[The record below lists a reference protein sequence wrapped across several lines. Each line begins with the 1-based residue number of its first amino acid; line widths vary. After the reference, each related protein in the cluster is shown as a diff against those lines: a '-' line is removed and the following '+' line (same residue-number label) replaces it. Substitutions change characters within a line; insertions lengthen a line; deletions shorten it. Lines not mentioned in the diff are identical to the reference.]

1 MKIRPVLTVVAAAL
15 VLGLH
20 LWPRTVHG
28 IRGGTVPPATWAV
41 PAPVRLPASPSFFY
55 EELLEPG
62 PGVASVHVASLA
74 EFAPGRLAACW
85 YGGSK
90 EGARDVAIYLT
101 VRDDAQGSHWSSL
114 APVVV
119 AQSAERELQRYVKKV
134 GNPLLFSA
142 GEGRLHLLFV
152 SIAAGGW
159 SGSSLNLKETLD
171 GGKTWS
177 PARRLVLS
185 PFFNVSELVKNAP
198 VPVEGGGWCVPIYHE
213 MIGKFPEFLWLDV
226 PNALAPAVRSRP
238 FGGRTAFQPALVP
251 LGARRALLLCRT
263 ACDRTE
269 LFGSRTEDGGVHWTS
284 PAPVGL
290 PNSGSGIAALRLTD
304 GRILLAFNDTHSGR
318 DNLRLAVSADDGE
331 TWRRGATVASEPG
344 AEFSYP
350 YLLQTRDGRIHLAF
364 TWKRTAI
371 RHVEFNTT
379 WLESSLKEG
388 TP

>member
-15 VLGLH
+15 AFGLH
-20 LWPRTVHG
+20 LWPRTGSG
-28 IRGGTVPPATWAV
+28 IRGRTVPPAAWVV
-41 PAPVRLPASPSFFY
+41 PASVPVTANPKFFR

-101 VRDDAQGSHWSSL
+101 VRDDAQGSHWSSPF
-114 APVVV
+114 AVVF
-119 AQSAERELQRYVKKV
+119 AESAERELQRYVKKV
-134 GNPLLFSA
+134 GNPLLFSD
-142 GEGRLHLLFV
+142 GKGQLQLLFV

-159 SGSSLNLKETLD
+159 SGSSLNLKATPD

-177 PARRLVLS
+177 TARRLVLS

-213 MIGKFPEFLWLDV
+213 MIGKFPELLWLDF

-251 LGARRALLLCRT
+251 LGTRRALLLCRT
-263 ACDRTE
+263 ASDRTE
-269 LFGSRTEDGGVHWTS
+269 LFGSHTDDGGVHWTS
-284 PAPVGL
+284 PVPVGL
-290 PNSGSGIAALRLTD
+290 PNSGSGIAAIRLTD

-318 DNLRLAVSADDGE
+318 DNLRLAVSADDGD
-331 TWRRGATVASEPG
+331 TWRRGATVASESG

-350 YLLQTRDGRIHLAF
+350 YLLQTRDSRIHLAF

-371 RHVEFNTT
+371 RHVEFNPS
-379 WLESSLKEG
+379 WLDASLTEG